1 MVDRKH
7 DPVAMRSRRRTI
19 ALAAVLVAGA
29 VVAQGVWSRAHE
41 RSGLEQWTRTE
52 AVATVDV
59 VRPVR
64 SQGARELTLPGRLA
78 ANYDAPIYAR
88 VSGYL
93 KSWNVD
99 IGAHVRKGQVLAEI
113 ETPDLNA
120 QLSQARADLANA
132 NAAAQLAQS
141 TAKRWQQML
150 ETDSVAQQAVD
161 EKTSDAQVKQA
172 AVEAARA
179 NVQRLEA
186 LSNYTSITAPFDG
199 IVTER
204 HTDIGDLINAG
215 SGQGPE
221 LFRVADERQ
230 LRVYVDVPQN
240 DAADLGTN
248 VQATL
253 TVPERP
259 GAVFTARYIS
269 SASAVNSAN
278 GAVTIELL
286 CDNAQGRLIPGA
298 YTQVHLTLD
307 GGTRALQIPASA
319 LILGDQG
326 EQVAMVGANG
336 RVEMHSVTIARDLGS
351 TVEVGAGISLGDAII
366 DNPPDSLA
374 QGDAVHIAQGARRER
389 AGAHDAKG

>member
-7 DPVAMRSRRRTI
+7 DGPRARRHVI
-19 ALAAVLVAGA
+19 AIVAVLIVGA
-29 VVAQGVWSRAHE
+29 IVGEGVWSRAHA
-41 RSGLEQWTRTE
+41 RAGLETWTQQQ
-52 AVATVDV
+52 AIATVNV
-59 VRPVR
+59 VQPAFT
-64 SQGARELTLPGRLA
+64 QGAQQLVLPGRLA

-93 KSWNVD
+93 KTWDVD
-99 IGAHVRKGQVLAEI
+99 IGTHVHKGQVLAEI

-120 QLSQARADLANA
+120 QLSQAQADLANA

-150 ETDSVAQQAVD
+150 DTDSVSQQAVD

-179 NVQRLEA
+179 NVQRLAALEA
-186 LSNYTSITAPFDG
+186 YKTITAPFDG

-215 SGQGPE
+215 GGQGPE

-240 DAADLGTN
+240 DAAAIGSKL
-248 VQATL
+248 QATL

-259 GAVFTARYIS
+259 GKVFDAQYVS
-269 SASAVNSAN
+269 SASAVNTAT

-286 CDNAQGRLIPGA
+286 CDNAKGQLIPGA

-307 GGTRALQIPASA
+307 GGGARALQIPSSA
-319 LILGDQG
+319 LMLGDHG
-326 EQVAMVGANG
+326 VRVATIGADG
-336 RVEMHSVTIARDLGS
+336 RVVMKPVTISRDLGQV
-351 TVEVGAGISLGDAII
+351 VEIGAGIGPQDRVV
-366 DNPPDSLA
+366 DNPPDSLEQGDPVRIARAAHAGAADA
-374 QGDAVHIAQGARRER
+374 QG
-389 AGAHDAKG
+389 